1 MGLPLARGGTLPA
14 FADRLSVIARP
25 MRLLVVEDSP
35 LLRKM
40 FGLAFPTQLHELRQ
54 AENGREAID
63 LLARSATPYDAVLL
77 DLQMPDMNGVDFIR
91 AIRRLPT
98 HGRTPIVLTTAEPDD
113 SELLQAAATLGV
125 AAVVKKPWTPQLL
138 RQAVQQLIEPPTG

>member
-1 MGLPLARGGTLPA
+1 
-14 FADRLSVIARP
+14 

-40 FGLAFPTQLHELRQ
+40 FGLAFPKQLHELRQ
-54 AENGREAID
+54 AENGREAIE
-63 LLARSATPYDAVLL
+63 LLGESATAYDAVLL
-77 DLQMPDMNGVDFIR
+77 DLQMPDMNGVEFIR
-91 AIRRLPT
+91 AIRRLPV

-113 SELLQAAATLGV
+113 SELLQAATSLGV

-138 RQAVQQLIEPPTG
+138 RQAVQQLLDPPTG